1 MRIKMTSVPVD
12 DQAKALTFYTDVLG
26 FVLKRDDPAGEY
38 RAITVEQRDNPGE
51 IELMLE
57 PKGHPASQVYFEAL
71 RKDGIPVAMF
81 FVDDL
86 DAEYQRLTGLGVN
99 FPQEPTRNPWGY
111 QAMLDDT
118 CGNYVLL
125 HEG

>member
-1 MRIKMTSVPVD
+1 MRIKMTSVPVA
-12 DQAKALTFYTDVLG
+12 DQAKALAFYTDVLG

-38 RAITVEQRDNPGE
+38 RAITVEQPDNPGE

-57 PKGHPASQVYFEAL
+57 PRGHPAAQVYFEAL

-86 DAEYQRLTGLGVN
+86 DAEYQRLTGLGVQ
-99 FPQEPTRNPWGY
+99 FPQEPTRSPWGY
-111 QAMLDDT
+111 QAMFDDT
-118 CGNYVLL
+118 CGNFILL